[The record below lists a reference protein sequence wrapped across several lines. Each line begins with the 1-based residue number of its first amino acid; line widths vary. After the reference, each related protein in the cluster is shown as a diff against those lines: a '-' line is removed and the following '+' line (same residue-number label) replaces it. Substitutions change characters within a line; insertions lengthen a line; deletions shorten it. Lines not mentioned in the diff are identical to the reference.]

1 MDQGSSIAGTK
12 IKKAP
17 TCLVGA
23 YFYKTEPI
31 TRIPILLL
39 YISSN
44 WEIGRGFSPM
54 PASMVYPGFLYCCK
68 NQSLYPAKLELYG
81 TSANVYPLKLAK
93 IFPISS
99 ASSGA

>member
-1 MDQGSSIAGTK
+1 MDQDSSTAGTK
-12 IKKAP
+12 IKEAP

-44 WEIGRGFSPM
+44 WDIGSGLIPI
-54 PASMVYPGFLYCCK
+54 PASIV
-68 NQSLYPAKLELYG
+68 
-81 TSANVYPLKLAK
+81 
-93 IFPISS
+93 
-99 ASSGA
+99 

>member
-1 MDQGSSIAGTK
+1 
-12 IKKAP
+12 
-17 TCLVGA
+17 
-23 YFYKTEPI
+23 
-31 TRIPILLL
+31 
-39 YISSN
+39 
-44 WEIGRGFSPM
+44 M